1 MSTLIAL
8 IQREVRRLLK
18 NPMYG
23 FCMIGFPLIVMVFFT
38 TLMGDGQPT
47 NMPVGVVDADNTA
60 TTRKLTRML
69 DAFQSS
75 KVVAHYNS
83 VEQARK
89 AMQQNEIYAF
99 LYFPK
104 GTTEQ
109 LLASRQP
116 QVSFYYSMTCLTAGS
131 LLFRD
136 LKTISTLGA
145 AAVGKSVL
153 TAKGATDKQAQAL
166 LQPIVIDLH
175 PLSNPWTNYNIY
187 LSTMLIPGV
196 LMLFIFLITPYSI
209 GTELKFGDSKSWL
222 HMAGGNMALA
232 LAGKILPQTLV
243 SLCDVCLHG
252 VCVRHPAFS
261 LSGRHP
267 AYPASGCLG
276 CSGSTGVWYLHV
288 FHHALH
294 AHEHERVLAVGRA
307 QLLYGGLCLSRFSN
321 GQSTTG
327 IVVAISAAP
336 LLYALPSHRVQRLF
350 ADERVVSPDSI
361 ACLCPASSAHP
372 APAET
377 LYAGIQIPAL
387 AHWDT
392 A

>member
-109 LLASRQP
+109 LLATRQP
-116 QVSFYYSMTCLTAGS
+116 QVSFYYNMTCLTAGS

-243 SLCDVCLHG
+243 FLCVMYAYMAYVFGILHFPCPGGILHILLLGALAVVAAQGFGIFMFSIMPSMRMSMSVCSLWG
-252 VCVRHPAFS
+252 VLSFSMVGSAFPVSAMDSPLQALSWLFPLRHYFMLYQATVFNDYS
-261 LSGRHP
+261 LMS
-267 AYPASGCLG
+267 
-276 CSGSTGVWYLHV
+276 VWYHLT
-288 FHHALH
+288 AL
-294 AHEHERVLAVGRA
+294 LAFA
-307 QLLYGGLCLSRFSN
+307 LLPMLTLR
-321 GQSTTG
+321 
-327 IVVAISAAP
+327 
-336 LLYALPSHRVQRLF
+336 LLKRSMLEYKYLP
-350 ADERVVSPDSI
+350 
-361 ACLCPASSAHP
+361 
-372 APAET
+372 
-377 LYAGIQIPAL
+377 
-387 AHWDT
+387 
-392 A
+392 